1 MPANRIMLI
10 ERVIIVMKTTDL
22 EKMLMS
28 ADEFDEE
35 IIKANPAP
43 EFYEL
48 IDEMLQE
55 RDIKRADLIKSLN
68 LDRTYG
74 YQILNGTRM
83 PTKNQIICIGLY
95 LGVTVEQMQQ
105 LLRICGRESLYIRN
119 IEDAKVMYALEHKY
133 SYEQAMEFISS
144 SQPK

>member
-1 MPANRIMLI
+1 MPVNRIMLI
-10 ERVIIVMKTTDL
+10 ERVNIVMKTTDL

-144 SQPK
+144 SHPK